1 MDDRANPPSARC
13 LLVRSS
19 EVSRLQGQL
28 LARAYQQ
35 VCPQVRRAL
44 DDLRAT
50 PSSVGRNGKPSAA
63 ARAAAGA

>member
-1 MDDRANPPSARC
+1 MDDRANPPPTRC
-13 LLVRSS
+13 LLIRSS

-28 LARAYQQ
+28 LSRAYQQ

-44 DDLRAT
+44 YDVGTRA
-50 PSSVGRNGKPSAA
+50 SAVDRNGRPSAA